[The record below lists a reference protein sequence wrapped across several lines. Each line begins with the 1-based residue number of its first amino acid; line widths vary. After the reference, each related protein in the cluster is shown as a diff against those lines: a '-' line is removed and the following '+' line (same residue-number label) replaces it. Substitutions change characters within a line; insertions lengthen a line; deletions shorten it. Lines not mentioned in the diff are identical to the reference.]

1 MYPQSM
7 FRAKIRK
14 ISTFLSENYYFY
26 SREKLQ
32 YITRACLRNDTF
44 RHASEIM
51 QMICVFVLRMH
62 KGLVSFNLIYAI
74 DCFQI

>member
-14 ISTFLSENYYFY
+14 HHNFSSENYRSY

-32 YITRACLRNDTF
+32 YITWACFRNVKMGNSTSQKQEKYVKNGQGVYNIEGSIF
-44 RHASEIM
+44 TH
-51 QMICVFVLRMH
+51 F
-62 KGLVSFNLIYAI
+62 
-74 DCFQI
+74 